1 MRPSSRGGRSLGD
14 AYSGSDAAIV
24 GPGRRSAARAVP
36 PAPADRRTLVEEVL
50 VVLWLSVLA
59 RAANAILSL
68 LEAPI
73 AGVVVA
79 AADQSNAFA
88 RQLLGFAVGLAP
100 VFLVLHLVPE
110 RGGRRGDRPAGRR
123 GRRRARRLLFALV
136 GLAGIGVYLAAVEL
150 GVNRCVVP
158 TPPLGHWWTVP
169 ALVLNAVEAALV
181 EEVIVLGYLITRL
194 QQLSSP
200 GLAIGARARS
210 SAARITCTRGGVPGN
225 LAMGVVFGILFL
237 RWGRRTWPFVVAHA
251 LLDIAAGVGF
261 ILFRDSLP
269 CF

>member
-1 MRPSSRGGRSLGD
+1 MQP
-14 AYSGSDAAIV
+14 APDAA
-24 GPGRRSAARAVP
+24 PSRDTPVP
-36 PAPADRRTLVEEVL
+36 PPPADRRTLVEEVL
-50 VVLWLSVLA
+50 VVLWLTFLSRVA
-59 RAANAILSL
+59 SAILSL

-88 RQLLGFAVGLAP
+88 RQLLGFAIGLAP
-100 VFLVLHLVPE
+100 VFLVLHLV
-110 RGGRRGDRPAGRR
+110 RRSGEGVAAIGLRPDRPSTDAAR
-123 GRRRARRLLFALV
+123 GAALFGLV

-158 TPPLGHWWTVP
+158 VPPLGHWWTIP

-194 QQLSSP
+194 QQLSWSP
-200 GLAIGARARS
+200 AAAIGA
-210 SAARITCTRGGVPGN
+210 SALLRGSYHLYQGWGGFAGN
-225 LAMGVVFGILFL
+225 LAMGLVFGVLFL
-237 RWGRRTWPFVVAHA
+237 RWGRRTWPFVAAHA
-251 LLDIAAGVGF
+251 LLDVAAGVGF